1 MAKRTQRRK
10 KSTRPSTTLCEDGT
24 KAGSCMGDARD
35 ERYLAAAAEFG
46 PALERLARAYE
57 ADPDH
62 RTDLLQEIHLAL
74 WRSMAV
80 FDGRCSTRT
89 WVYRVAHNAAA
100 SHVLK
105 RKRGRPGAMIGLEE
119 LELRDDAP
127 NPEQVLGDSQM
138 LGRLMAT
145 IRALN
150 PTDGQVMLLYLEDL
164 DAAAIGEITG
174 ISAGAV
180 ATKIHR
186 IKAVLAKRFQTEGG
200 SL

>member
-1 MAKRTQRRK
+1 M
-10 KSTRPSTTLCEDGT
+10 DGT
-24 KAGSCMGDARD
+24 SQD
-35 ERYLAAAAEFG
+35 ERYAGAAGEYG
-46 PALERLARAYE
+46 PALERLTRAYE
-57 ADPDH
+57 ADPDA

-80 FDGRCSTRT
+80 FDGRCSLRT

-105 RKRGRPGAMIGLEE
+105 RRRVRAGAMVGLED
-119 LELRDDAP
+119 LDVSDGAP
-127 NPEQVLGDSQM
+127 NPEEALGEHQSLQK
-138 LGRLMAT
+138 LMNL
-145 IRALN
+145 IRALK
-150 PTDGQVMLLYLEDL
+150 PPDAQVMLLYLEDL

-186 IKAVLAKRFQTEGG
+186 IKSVLAKRFQGA
-200 SL
+200 SP